1 MSTGAEGLAAPKD
14 HVSTL
19 AQPAWHDFRIPV
31 FPAKGTQKDT
41 LKDYPTAALRALFSM
56 PPGASAKAEATAV
69 IPSTYSAPD
78 ARSHE
83 AQRER
88 GQFVA
93 LTADIDDGDHPLVA
107 IEHAAR
113 AFAGDCAWLVYSS
126 SSSRPGNRKWRIVLP
141 LDPPLV
147 HTDWLAAQTLF
158 HDDLARAGVTPDRAL
173 ARAAQPMFAPNVPRE
188 HVGKDGFTTKT
199 RSEDGTPL
207 YFERS
212 HSPLDC
218 PGLDPLNSWHAL
230 DIAALREE
238 ERTEDTRRAE
248 IRSEAASR
256 RAERGPGSTPV
267 ERFNHAHPLTD
278 LLLEY
283 GYEESPANGDDWRS
297 PLQTSGSFATRIM
310 TDPTGFERWVSLS
323 QSDKDAGLGRKS
335 PSGCSGDAFDLF
347 VQFEHGGDREAA
359 LAVLRAQEAAVNY
372 AGIDL
377 LPPQSSCDSA
387 PTSRFRLLS
396 LADLEHEPRREPV
409 IKGLIARGDVGCI
422 FGEPGAGK
430 SVLAPYLALRV
441 ASGEPAFGM
450 KTVAGPVLYIGA
462 EDPQGMGQRLRALAA
477 GYGHT
482 DNLHFVDGLAGI
494 MTDDKSPEMSDLLKC
509 IGAVKPTMIVID
521 TLAAGF
527 PIDENA
533 SLEMG
538 KVVRVCRRIASLGP
552 AVCLVHHSPKRD
564 TTTPRG
570 HSILNGDL
578 DMSVRV
584 EPADTAGVVRC
595 TCMKNRN
602 GFSRSFGF
610 KIKIETLGIDEAG
623 DSITA
628 PICEEIDLRSIP
640 KRVKLSPAKLCA
652 LSILDEMARANE
664 RVDAAAW
671 ADQCAQLGAISK
683 AKNEKGRRDVF
694 NRAKR
699 EMLAA
704 KLIATGSDVGGDW
717 VARPN
722 FKAIAGPIE
731 IPSF

>member
-1 MSTGAEGLAAPKD
+1 MSAAAEGLAADKKRPA
-14 HVSTL
+14 TL
-19 AQPAWHDFRIPV
+19 AHPAWHDFEVPV
-31 FPAKGTQKDT
+31 FRAKDT
-41 LKDYPTAALRALFSM
+41 RKDTVNDYETATLRTIFTM
-56 PPGASAKAEATAV
+56 PPGDSPKDEAV
-69 IPSTYSAPD
+69 GFIPSTYCAPD
-78 ARSHE
+78 ARSHQ

-93 LTADIDDGDHPLVA
+93 LTADVDEGDHPLAV

-113 AFAGDCAWLVYSS
+113 QFAGECAWFVYSS
-126 SSSRPGNRKWRIVLP
+126 SSSRPGNSKWRIVLP
-141 LDPPLV
+141 LDPPLA
-147 HTDWLAAQTLF
+147 HPDWFSAQTLF
-158 HDDLARAGVTPDRAL
+158 HDELSRACVVPDRAL
-173 ARAAQPMFAPNVPRE
+173 ARAAQPVFAPNVPSV
-188 HVGKDGFTTKT
+188 HVDKNGSTTAT
-199 RSEDGTPL
+199 RGEDGRPL
-207 YFERS
+207 YFQRS
-212 HSPLDC
+212 HSALDA
-218 PGLDPLNSWHAL
+218 PGLDPFRTWHAL
-230 DIAALREE
+230 DIAMLQGKGQAENAQ
-238 ERTEDTRRAE
+238 RAT
-248 IRSEAASR
+248 IRAEAASR
-256 RAERGPGSTPV
+256 RAECGPGSTPL
-267 ERFNHAHPLTD
+267 EHFNSAHRLTD
-278 LLLEY
+278 LLLQF
-283 GYEESPANGDDWRS
+283 GYEPSPANDEDWRS

-310 TDPTGFERWVSLS
+310 TDETGAERWVSLS
-323 QSDKDAGLGRKS
+323 QSDNDARLGRENAA
-335 PSGCSGDAFDLF
+335 GCSGDAFDLF
-347 VQFEHGGDREAA
+347 VHFEHDGDREAA
-359 LAVLRAQEAAVNY
+359 LAATRTQEAAVNY

-377 LPPQSSCDSA
+377 LPPPSSFDSA
-387 PTSRFRLLS
+387 PASRFRLLS

-441 ASGEPAFGM
+441 ASGQPAFGM

-494 MTDDKSPEMSDLLKC
+494 MAEDKSPEMSDLLKC

-552 AVCLVHHSPKRD
+552 AVCIVHHSPKRD

-610 KIKIETLGIDEAG
+610 KIKIETLGIDEEG

-652 LSILDEMARANE
+652 LSILDKMARANG
-664 RVDAAAW
+664 RVDADAW
-671 ADQCAQLGAISK
+671 ADQCAEPGAISK

-704 KLIATGSDVGGDW
+704 KLIATGSDVVGDW
-717 VARPN
+717 VARPTLE
-722 FKAIAGPIE
+722 AIAGPIE